1 MKAILYLLVLSVPL
15 SALAGRNETDS
26 LGAISGAV
34 FTSDGQ
40 PANYVTV
47 LIKNTT
53 KGTIT
58 DADGKFYFKKLK
70 TGNYILFVS
79 LSGYAPT
86 EVSVEVKYNET
97 ASLKIQLQV
106 TYKELINVSVKATTG
121 SKYIETK
128 TSEGLR
134 INLPL
139 NEIPQNIIVTPRQL
153 LTDQGALS
161 MSEAFRTVS
170 GVQKTGGGLNDISLM
185 MRGTEVG
192 WWSLFRN
199 GMGYYWWNQQ
209 DDAAMIEKIEFVKGP
224 AGFMTGASDGAGVTN
239 IVTKQPVK
247 ESIASLN
254 AGFGSFNL
262 VRLTTDL
269 GGTLNKKGNLSYRF
283 NAGVHNQERA
293 FQFGKARHYFICP
306 VLKYDINATTSVTAE
321 YNYMWG
327 KTSGNNDYLPSIN
340 GKMFALPRNF
350 AAADDKSDRLIVA
363 DNYYRLNLKHDFNN
377 NWHLNM
383 QLAYANGKWGGH
395 LMGTDADLP
404 VSGDTL
410 YRYADFDDWRNFSN
424 QALGLVDGK
433 FYTGKKV
440 EHKVVFVPGFNY
452 WGYDD
457 VDSYPSDQQNF
468 GLYIPRPNYY
478 IHPDSLK
485 NYPNTDSAKHRIHE
499 ATFYAADNIKIAG
512 KLIITLAGRFT
523 HAKIDLWGFGVPA
536 YQDTTKYNVFT
547 PRGALTWLFSDEFS
561 AYALYDQYFNVQFGR
576 NIQNEPFKPMT
587 GYNLETGAK
596 VLFFNRRLG
605 LNFSAFHIVRN
616 NLATADPVNPGYK
629 IQKGQ
634 VVSNGIDFDLTGN
647 LTSAIVV
654 NANYEYVDAKIT
666 KDTHPGDVGLQNF
679 GTTHHSANLW
689 LKYNVEKGKFKGVSF
704 AAGYQ
709 FTGKR
714 MAVQY
719 NNPDPT
725 TRFLPV
731 HNLFDAS
738 IGYTSERFTLN
749 LNVYNLTNINYADR
763 GYYSEAGEWRY
774 TPGEPINFRLS
785 FGVNLLPNKKDH

>member
-1 MKAILYLLVLSVPL
+1 MRALLYLFLLNLPVF
-15 SALAGRNETDS
+15 ALAGRNETDS
-26 LGAISGAV
+26 LGTISGTV

-40 PANYVTV
+40 SAAYVTV

-70 TGNYILFVS
+70 TGNYILSVS
-79 LSGYAPT
+79 LSGYTPT
-86 EVSVEVKYNET
+86 EIAVEVKQNEIV
-97 ASLKIQLQV
+97 SLKIQLQV
-106 TYKELINVSVKATTG
+106 TYKELINVSVKATAG
-121 SKYIETK
+121 LKYIETK

-134 INLPL
+134 LNLPL
-139 NEIPQNIIVTPRQL
+139 NEIPQNIIVTPNQL
-153 LTDQGALS
+153 LADQGSLTMA
-161 MSEAFRTVS
+161 EAFRTVS
-170 GVQKTGGGLNDISLM
+170 GVQKTGGGLNDISLI

-209 DDAAMIEKIEFVKGP
+209 EDAAMIEKIEFVKGP
-224 AGFMTGASDGAGVTN
+224 TGFMTGASDGAGVTN

-247 ESIASLN
+247 ESIAFLN

-262 VRLTTDL
+262 MRLTTDF
-269 GGTLNKKGNLSYRF
+269 GGSLNKKGKISYRF
-283 NAGVHNQERA
+283 NAGIHNQERA
-293 FQFGKARHYFICP
+293 FQYGKALRYFICP
-306 VLKYDINATTSVTAE
+306 VLKYDINAKTSVTAE

-363 DNYYRLNLKHDFNN
+363 DNYYRLNLKHNFNN
-377 NWHLNM
+377 NWHLNV
-383 QLAYANGKWGGH
+383 QFAYANGKWGGH

-404 VSGDTL
+404 ISGDTL
-410 YRYADFDDWRNFSN
+410 YRYAEYDDWRNFSE
-424 QALGLVDGK
+424 QALASVDGK

-440 EHKVVFVPGFNY
+440 EHKVVFVPGLNY

-457 VDSYPSDQQNF
+457 LDSYTSGQQNF
-468 GLYIPRPNYY
+468 GLYIPVPDYY

-485 NYPNTDSAKHRIHE
+485 NYPYNDSTKHHIHE
-499 ATFYAADNIKIAG
+499 ATFYAQDNIKIAG

-523 HAKIDLWGFGVPA
+523 HAKIDLWGFSVPD
-536 YQDTTKYNVFT
+536 YQDTTRFNVFT
-547 PRGALTWLFSDEFS
+547 PRGGLTWLFSDELS
-561 AYALYDQYFNVQFGR
+561 AYALYDKFFNVQSGR
-576 NIQNEPFKPMT
+576 NIQHEPFKPTT
-587 GYNLETGAK
+587 GYDLETGVK
-596 VLFFNRRLG
+596 VFFFDRKLG
-605 LNFSAFHIVRN
+605 LNSSAFHTVRN
-616 NLATADPVNPGYK
+616 NQVTADPMNSGFY

-634 VVSNGIDFDLTGN
+634 VVSNGFDFDVSGN
-647 LTSAIVV
+647 LTSAIVI

-666 KDTHPGDVGLQNF
+666 KDTDPSSVGVINF
-679 GTTHHSANLW
+679 GTPRHSANLW
-689 LKYNVEKGKFKGVSF
+689 LKYNLLKGKLKGMSF

-709 FTGKR
+709 FMGKR
-714 MAVQY
+714 SAVWSY
-719 NNPDPT
+719 NPDPA
-725 TRFLPV
+725 TRFLPA

-738 IGYTSERFTLN
+738 IGYSIERFTLN
-749 LNVYNLTNINYADR
+749 LNVYNFTNINYASL
-763 GYYSEAGEWRY
+763 GYYNDAGEWRY

-785 FGVNLLPNKKDH
+785 FSVNLMRNKKDH